1 MKTKQCGGFG
11 MIVYM
16 IVALVVI
23 GTATAL
29 MGFLSALTWQT
40 RRTVAS
46 TEAFQAAE
54 AGMSRAIFM
63 AQSVDDWSSFNTNG
77 WTALPSTSAEYFI
90 AFTDILS
97 SGMIV
102 TATGRKPFGGGYT
115 YRKLQVHIA
124 TARPKALDYALFGQK
139 VGFHNHMKK
148 NYGLTITSDI
158 WSNEDL
164 TIHRGLT
171 LSGDCTA
178 CGQILFATQP
188 TGLDDKNKEIGPTRY
203 TGEMLDGTPGSPFY
217 APNHGKPVPEPIPFP
232 VFDFAAASNSAVA
245 SGTFFPTAAA
255 FTAYL
260 TNSTKATIVKYPATN
275 PAPYGFPA
283 PLPTN
288 SNNKIWLRKTYS
300 APTGTKTGIVSR
312 TTIGATGS
320 SNTIFYVKGSVAL
333 TADCNALLV
342 IYGGLVVEGS
352 VTVKA
357 PLELYAGASTPAIA
371 ATGKIDITD
380 KDHTDGNGGPVN
392 IKGIVYT
399 LAECHIHQTDPYNAV
414 SILGIEVAQ
423 YIHNCEWF
431 SFTYAPWMGVTGF
444 SSGTGEQSLTVSR
457 WRELPAGPP

>member
-1 MKTKQCGGFG
+1 
-11 MIVYM
+11 MIVYL
-16 IVALVVI
+16 IVALIVI
-23 GTATAL
+23 GAATAL

-54 AGMSRAIFM
+54 AGVSRAIFM
-63 AQSVDDWSSFNTNG
+63 AQSVDDWSTFTTNG
-77 WTALPSTSAEYFI
+77 WTLLPSTGAEYFI
-90 AFTDILS
+90 AFTDKLS
-97 SGMIV
+97 SGMNV
-102 TATGRKPFGGGYT
+102 TATGRKPFGSGYT

-124 TARPKALDYALFGQK
+124 SARPQAFDYAMFGQK

-148 NYGLTITSDI
+148 NYGLTINSDV
-158 WSNEDL
+158 WSNEDIL
-164 TIHRGLT
+164 LHRGLT
-171 LSGDCTA
+171 LSGNFTA
-178 CGQILFATQP
+178 CGQILMSTAP
-188 TGLDDKNKEIGPTRY
+188 SGLDDKGKLIGPTVY
-203 TGEMLDGTPGSPFY
+203 SAGNMLDGTPGSPFY
-217 APNHGKPVPEPIPFP
+217 APDKGKPVPEPIPFP
-232 VFDFAAASNSAVA
+232 VFDFTAASNSAVA
-245 SGTFFPTAAA
+245 SGTYFKTAAE

-260 TNSTKATIVKYPATN
+260 ANSNKATIVKWPATN
-275 PAPYGFPA
+275 PAVYGFPA

-288 SNNKIWLRKTYS
+288 SNNKIWLTDS
-300 APTGTKTGIVSR
+300 TGKKTGIVSR

-320 SNTIFYVKGSVAL
+320 SNKIFYVKESISLAKP
-333 TADCNALLV
+333 CNELLV

-352 VTVKA
+352 VTVKT

-380 KDHTDGNGGPVN
+380 KDHTDGGGPVN

-399 LAECHIHQTDPYNAV
+399 LTECHIHQSDSYNAV

-431 SFTYAPWMGVTGF
+431 SFVYAPWMGVTGF

-457 WRELPAGPP
+457 WQELPAGPP